1 MKNTF
6 KGNLIIGFGFSLLLL
21 IVSSVASYISI
32 KSLLNSSILVDH
44 TGKVINK
51 LRDALT
57 VVKDAETGQRG
68 YLLTK
73 NEVFLNA
80 YNGARKRSADLF
92 KEIKVLIADNPQ
104 QLSDADTLLAASER
118 RFAIM
123 EQLVE
128 IKANDQTI
136 NNEQI
141 LEGNKYMEDYMA
153 IVARMQEREKILL
166 ASRTASLDRFTQS
179 TPIFIVIAA
188 ILSILVTLI
197 SFYKV
202 MHDFD
207 RRSELQSQLIK
218 KEEEVSGRIDLI
230 HGIASK
236 ISAGDYK
243 IRINDE
249 GEDLLGSLSGSLN
262 KMAVSLDESFQ
273 KISDKEWLQTG
284 AATLNEKLIG
294 EKNIDALTYHAT
306 EFIVAYTNA
315 QVGAF
320 YLLKDLTRLWLS
332 ASVAL
337 NNDQVKKEIQLGEGL
352 AGQCAR
358 SQKIMQLE
366 NISDSEIRISYT
378 SGSIQP
384 VAVIAVPVFFE
395 GRLIG
400 VIEIASLEKFST
412 KVVDFLKMVSF
423 NIGIAINSAIDHQK
437 LEELLHETQ
446 AQSEELQAQHA
457 EMENVNAE
465 LEAQSEKLQA
475 SEEELRVQQEELQ
488 QSNAELEERS
498 SLLEEKNELILER
511 NLAIQSK
518 AEELALSTKYK
529 SEFLANMSHELRT
542 PLNSILLLS
551 RLLSENHVGNLSTDQ
566 VEYATVIQSS
576 GNALLTLIDE
586 ILDLSKI
593 ESGKMELEYTNVF
606 SGSVIQEIR
615 SLFLPIAKDK
625 GIDFIIQ
632 ENINADE
639 TIEIDRLRLEQIL
652 RNLISNALKFTKKGS
667 VTLTTRK
674 DNTHIYFEVK
684 DTGIGI
690 SQDKHHTIFEAF
702 QQADGSTRRKYGG
715 TGLGLSISR
724 ELARLLG
731 GEIMLK
737 SNEGKGSE
745 FTLVLPLQKGSTYI
759 PAGKLPKE
767 ELALSDNKTF
777 ISSTPVANGNN
788 YLSTVIPAS
797 IPDDRDNITEKDKV
811 ILIIEDDTAFARSL
825 QDYTRANGYKC
836 IVSVR
841 GDEGIMLA
849 KKFLP
854 LGILLDLQLP
864 VKSGWDVMDALKSDP
879 VTRPIPVHMMSS
891 YEVKTKSIS
900 KGAIDF
906 INKPVAFEQLAVV
919 FSRIE
924 KALSNYPKKVLIVEE
939 NPMHARALAY
949 FLEGFNV
956 ASEIKESVND
966 GIKAL
971 TMDDVDCVIL
981 DMGLPSVNGYDTLE
995 QVKKTKGLEN
1005 LPIIIFTGKNLS
1017 HIEEMRIKQYADS
1030 IVVKTA
1036 HSYQRILDEVS
1047 LFLHLVEEN
1056 KQVTKPV
1063 RYKKM
1068 GELEEV
1074 LKGKT
1079 ILVADDDVRN
1089 IFSITKSLEK
1099 YGINVVS
1106 AIDGKEALKQLQEQP
1121 VVDLILMDMMMPEM
1135 DGYESSRRIRLNPK
1149 YKNLPII
1156 AVTAKAM
1163 TGDREKCIVAGAS
1176 DYITKPV
1183 DVDQLISLLRV
1194 WLYE

>member
-6 KGNLIIGFGFSLLLL
+6 KSNLVIGFGFTLLL
-21 IVSSVASYISI
+21 IIISSVASYISI
-32 KSLLNSSILVDH
+32 KSLLNSSVRVEH
-44 TGKVINK
+44 TNRVIEK
-51 LRDALT
+51 LQDVLN
-57 VVKDAETGQRG
+57 VIKDAETGQRG

-73 NEVFLNA
+73 NEVFLSS
-80 YNGARKRSADLF
+80 YNGANEKSANLIR
-92 KEIKVLIADNPQ
+92 EIKLLTADNPQ
-104 QLSDADTLLAASER
+104 QLPDADTLLVASKKR
-118 RFAIM
+118 IAVM
-123 EQLVE
+123 EQLV
-128 IKANDQTI
+128 KLKGNDQTI

-141 LEGNKYMEDYMA
+141 LEGNKYMDDYKA

-166 ASRTASLDRFTQS
+166 ASRTASLDRFAQS

-188 ILSILVTLI
+188 ILSILATLI

-207 RRSELQSQLIK
+207 RRAELQSQLIK
-218 KEEEVSGRIDLI
+218 KEEEVSGRIELI
-230 HGIASK
+230 QGIANK
-236 ISAGDYK
+236 ISSGDYK
-243 IRINDE
+243 IRINDA

-294 EKNIDALTYHAT
+294 EKNIESLTYHAT
-306 EFIVAYTNA
+306 EFIVGYTNA
-315 QVGAF
+315 QVGVF
-320 YLLKDLTRLWLS
+320 YLLKDLSTLQLS

-337 NNDQVKKEIQLGEGL
+337 NNDEVKKEIKFGEGL

-358 SQKIMQLE
+358 SQKVMGLQ

-378 SGSIQP
+378 AGSVQP

-395 GRLIG
+395 SRLMG
-400 VIEIASLEKFST
+400 VIELASLEKFSA
-412 KVVDFLKMVSF
+412 KVLDFLKSVSF
-423 NIGIAINSAIDHQK
+423 NIGMAISSANDHQK

-446 AQSEELQAQHA
+446 AQSEELQVQHA
-457 EMENVNAE
+457 EMENINTE

-551 RLLSENHVGNLSTDQ
+551 RLLSENQVGNLSTDQ

-593 ESGKMELEYTNVF
+593 ESGKMELEYADVLPGN
-606 SGSVIQEIR
+606 IILEIK
-615 SLFLPIAKDK
+615 SLFLPIANDK
-625 GIDFIIQ
+625 GIDFIIKD
-632 ENINADE
+632 NIDADD

-667 VTLTTRK
+667 VTLSTRK

-690 SQDKHHTIFEAF
+690 PQDKHHTIFDAF

-737 SNEGKGSE
+737 SEEGKGSE

-759 PAGKLPKE
+759 APGKLPKVE
-767 ELALSDNKTF
+767 IILTDNT
-777 ISSTPVANGNN
+777 TTVLNAPEANGNN
-788 YLSTVIPAS
+788 YLSTIIPAA
-797 IPDDRDNITEKDKV
+797 IPDDRDNITAKDKV
-811 ILIIEDDTAFARSL
+811 ILIIEDDTAFAGSL

-836 IVSVR
+836 IVAVR
-841 GDEGIMLA
+841 GDEGIVLA

-864 VKSGWDVMDALKSDP
+864 VKSGWDVLDALKSDP

-891 YEVKTKSIS
+891 YQVKTKSIS

-906 INKPVAFEQLAVV
+906 INKPVAFEQLAII

-924 KALSNYPKKVLIVEE
+924 KALNNHPKKVLIVEE
-939 NPMHARALAY
+939 NTMHARALAY

-956 ASEIKESVND
+956 ASEIKESVSD

-971 TMDDVDCVIL
+971 TMDEVDCVIL
-981 DMGLPSVNGYDTLE
+981 DMGIPSASDYDTLE
-995 QVKKTKGLEN
+995 EVKKTKGLEN

-1056 KQVTKPV
+1056 KQESRPV

-1106 AIDGKEALKQLQEQP
+1106 AIDGKEALKQLQEEP

-1135 DGYESSRRIRLNPK
+1135 DGYESTRRIRLNPK
-1149 YKNLPII
+1149 YKKLPII

-1183 DVDQLISLLRV
+1183 DIDQLISLLRV
-1194 WLYE
+1194 WLYQ